1 MSEDLKKGEWNKNDM
16 CSKMIKENG
25 EVIVKLS
32 EKIEKEVLDMFLNSE
47 EVNLFLEETDKKK
60 ITESVTASVDKM
72 LVEDRV
78 YTHPLFA
85 YDSRFPG
92 GVDEKDLYE
101 KEERKAVD
109 QQSSSQFWK
118 TFKNNLKDT
127 SLQFLKYGP
136 GKTNFNIFRNTLDSI
151 LNGVIS
157 DKFVEK
163 FGRIY
168 NADNKLRIVFN
179 AIMDGLTNRQDAKT
193 ISSEIL
199 LIAKSITAKSTEN
212 KEEKRN
218 IDNSDVDNYHEL
230 VKDYNKKVDSKN
242 EFKGI
247 NTSSK
252 KLTTSKSSLIA
263 ASLDNINMFATIA
276 NFIAIIMKY
285 YQELILNELDNKSIE
300 IFKEAKLSS
309 GIRQL
314 YSNILTCAQAY
325 DLNNDKVKCFANE
338 YVNYVENKPDPIGPL
353 LVLIYTA
360 ITVYN
365 MSKNVGSSLKDQQ
378 INQLNP
384 ININQILSNKKTGM
398 EIESINGTLLT
409 IKKDN
414 KDRFKIDLRYQ
425 SDRDYAEVN
434 LNNED
439 LNKLINIIGEMKTD
453 PYGNPNEFIAE
464 FIEKIINNPVNKV
477 ISRL

>member
-1 MSEDLKKGEWNKNDM
+1 M
-16 CSKMIKENG
+16 
-25 EVIVKLS
+25 
-32 EKIEKEVLDMFLNSE
+32 
-47 EVNLFLEETDKKK
+47 
-60 ITESVTASVDKM
+60 
-72 LVEDRV
+72 
-78 YTHPLFA
+78 
-85 YDSRFPG
+85 
-92 GVDEKDLYE
+92 
-101 KEERKAVD
+101 
-109 QQSSSQFWK
+109 
-118 TFKNNLKDT
+118 
-127 SLQFLKYGP
+127 
-136 GKTNFNIFRNTLDSI
+136 
-151 LNGVIS
+151 
-157 DKFVEK
+157 
-163 FGRIY
+163 
-168 NADNKLRIVFN
+168 
-179 AIMDGLTNRQDAKT
+179 
-193 ISSEIL
+193 